1 MTVLSAARFETQ
13 AQTHGLGRSERT
25 PDRPASTLRTRL
37 RGGLLAGTLG
47 ALLLPVVAAAA
58 PGDKDRDKAPRPPLR
73 LADAVAEKDKA
84 GGKEKPTGMVDAFA
98 TAPAQ
103 APAAAAPSGPA
114 SFDELVKEA
123 VPVKDVATLI
133 EPLYARCDDA
143 DTLARRQCEGE
154 KAYLLDYLKAHTF
167 VADADVQPETTPYDA
182 AAKQVDMEV
191 PGCVYC
197 KDAPVVAGEPRYL
210 TTKPAQRLAQDAG
223 GTRAVVPP
231 VASHEIAI
239 EDRTKAD
246 RFVERVV
253 PRLRVQHVFKI
264 GLPYGDAPAAPA
276 PAAKPAAGAAA
287 SAPAQAA
294 QLAQIA
300 QIKGVLITSL
310 GHRVYDRCTGQIA
323 AATPKVASPVKVK
336 PDRTC
341 PITGAEELSAA
352 ELKKQ
357 AEIDALPERLMPRQ
371 IDQVLAPIQA
381 KIHECYVE
389 FGEPSGTAKVSLTIG
404 GEGKLTGLV
413 LPSPFDKADIGVCL
427 RSQLKSA
434 VFPKFR
440 GGPMNVEYVYQ
451 VQ

>member
-1 MTVLSAARFETQ
+1 MQAKTQVETQ
-13 AQTHGLGRSERT
+13 VTTQTHGLGSSERA
-25 PDRPASTLRTRL
+25 PDRPASTLRRRL
-37 RGGLLAGTLG
+37 RGGLLAGTL
-47 ALLLPVVAAAA
+47 AVLLVPVVAAAA
-58 PGDKDRDKAPRPPLR
+58 PGDKGRDKAPKPPLR

-84 GGKEKPTGMVDAFA
+84 GGKEKPAGMVDAFA

-103 APAAAAPSGPA
+103 AQAAAAPSGPA
-114 SFDELVKEA
+114 SFDELVKGA
-123 VPVKDVATLI
+123 VPIKDVATLI

-143 DTLARRQCEGE
+143 DALARRQCEGE
-154 KAYLLDYLKAHTF
+154 KTYLLDYLKAHTF

-191 PGCVYC
+191 PGCLYC

-210 TTKPAQRLAQDAG
+210 TTRPAQRLAQDAG

-231 VASHEIAI
+231 VASHEISI

-264 GLPYGDAPAAPA
+264 GLPYGDAPAAIA

-287 SAPAQAA
+287 TPPPA
-294 QLAQIA
+294 QLAQL
-300 QIKGVLITSL
+300 KGVLITSL

-323 AATPKVASPVKVK
+323 AAAPKVASPVKVK

-357 AEIDALPERLMPRQ
+357 AEIDALPERLMPRE

-381 KIHECYVE
+381 KMHECYVE

>member
-1 MTVLSAARFETQ
+1 ML
-13 AQTHGLGRSERT
+13 GLGEAGRAPL

-37 RGGLLAGTLG
+37 RAGLVAGTLG
-47 ALLLPVVAAAA
+47 TLLVPLVVMAA
-58 PGDKDRDKAPRPPLR
+58 PGDKDKVPRPPLR
-73 LADAVAEKDKA
+73 PADAVAQKGGEKASEKGSKDKPA
-84 GGKEKPTGMVDAFA
+84 GMVDAFA
-98 TAPAQ
+98 TVQAPAQ
-103 APAAAAPSGPA
+103 AATAPSGPA
-114 SFDELVKEA
+114 SFDELLKEA

-133 EPLYARCDDA
+133 EPLYARCDDTDA
-143 DTLARRQCEGE
+143 LARRQCEGE

-210 TTKPAQRLAQDAG
+210 TTKPAQRLASDPSG
-223 GTRAVVPP
+223 PRAVVPP
-231 VASHEIAI
+231 VASHEIPI

-264 GLPYGDAPAAPA
+264 GLPYGEVPAATAQAARPA
-276 PAAKPAAGAAA
+276 PAGAAA
-287 SAPAQAA
+287 SAPALA
-294 QLAQIA
+294 QL
-300 QIKGVLITSL
+300 KGVLITSL

-323 AATPKVASPVKVK
+323 AAAPKVASPVKVK

-341 PITGAEELSAA
+341 PISGAEELSAA

-357 AEIDALPERLMPRQ
+357 AEIDALPERLLPRQ

-413 LPSPFDKADIGVCL
+413 LPPPFDKADIGVCL

>member
-1 MTVLSAARFETQ
+1 MQAKTQVETQ
-13 AQTHGLGRSERT
+13 ANELGRSERA
-25 PDRPASTLRTRL
+25 PDRRASTL

-47 ALLLPVVAAAA
+47 VLLIPVVAAAA
-58 PGDKDRDKAPRPPLR
+58 PGDNDRDKAPRPPLR
-73 LADAVAEKDKA
+73 LADAAGDKDKA

-98 TAPAQ
+98 AAPAPAQ
-103 APAAAAPSGPA
+103 APAAPSGPA
-114 SFDELVKEA
+114 SFDELVKAA

-143 DTLARRQCEGE
+143 DALARRQCEGE

-210 TTKPAQRLAQDAG
+210 TTRPAQRLAQDAA

-231 VASHEIAI
+231 VASHEISI

-264 GLPYGDAPAAPA
+264 GLPYGDAPAVTA

-287 SAPAQAA
+287 SPP
-294 QLAQIA
+294 LSQIA

-336 PDRTC
+336 PDRSC

-357 AEIDALPERLMPRQ
+357 AEIDALPERLMPRE

-381 KIHECYVE
+381 KMHECYVE

-404 GEGKLTGLV
+404 GEGKLTGLQ
-413 LPSPFDKADIGVCL
+413 LPPPFDKADIGVCL

-440 GGPMNVEYVYQ
+440 GSPMNVEYVYQ